1 MGVDLP
7 SVAFGCGVKI
17 DREFDGRRNNMAAC
31 LKNLMAIVVF
41 FAAMLSFGRSWAAE
55 WKDTRIFGPFV
66 CRADFDLEDN
76 VSVLSDLG
84 DLQDELVET
93 LQIAAPKEA
102 IQVYLFHDEG
112 TYRRYLKQLYPDM
125 PFRRAFFIQ
134 ERGRQRIFAFDSSQF
149 EADLRHEGTHALL
162 HASLATVPLWLDEG
176 LAGYFEV
183 LPEKRLNKAPHFSAT
198 LWNARFGIA
207 PDLTALEKMDDAA
220 AMGKNDYRDSWAWV
234 HFLLNGPAEAKND
247 LRAYLQDLNQPK
259 TPVSLS
265 NRLNR
270 RYSSPETEFKD
281 FFKRAGKK

>member
-1 MGVDLP
+1 
-7 SVAFGCGVKI
+7 
-17 DREFDGRRNNMAAC
+17 MATRWKT
-31 LKNLMAIVVF
+31 LIVLVVF
-41 FAAMLSFGRSWAAE
+41 LTGTLSCARSSAGE

-66 CRADFDLEDN
+66 CRADFDLEDK

-93 LQIAAPKEA
+93 LRLSPPQEA
-102 IQVYLFHDEG
+102 IQVYLFHDES

-149 EADLRHEGTHALL
+149 EADLRHEGAHALL

-183 LPEKRLNKAPHFSAT
+183 LPEKRLNKSPHFSAV
-198 LWNARFGIA
+198 LWNARFGVV
-207 PDLTALEKMDDAA
+207 PDLAELEKMDDAA
-220 AMGKNDYRDSWAWV
+220 AMGKNEYRDSWAWV
-234 HFLLNGPAEAKND
+234 HFLLNGPADAGKD

-265 NRLNR
+265 DRLNR
-270 RYSSPETEFKD
+270 RYASLTTEFKD
-281 FFKRAGKK
+281 SFKRAAKN